1 MKKEILNG
9 SEVAFE
15 IIKDGE
21 EFVKLRKDVLSKF
34 KNVKVDGFR
43 KGHVPEDVIE
53 KTFADDIRDE
63 ILNRVI
69 REEYAEVLKDKSFKP
84 VSELQ
89 ITDLKLEKDSLKV
102 NLKVAVFPE
111 FDLPEYKGLN
121 VELEKAEVSDED
133 VSAQLDRML
142 SRAKKYEK
150 TTREEAQNG
159 DIANIDFEGFIDG
172 VAFEGGKAQ
181 GHKLE
186 LGSKTFI
193 DNFEEQIVG
202 HKVGEEFEVNV
213 KFPEEYHAENLKGKP
228 AVFKVKLN
236 SLEEIVLPELNDAF
250 AKENGAD
257 TLEDLKTNVRANLLV
272 EKENQAKNVKLS
284 KIVEKIV
291 DGVNIEVPEI
301 LVEQDIDANIAQ
313 FVQQLQMQGMNLESY
328 LSMTGQTVEKMRE
341 DLRANAIKGIKTS
354 FVLSKVGE
362 TEDIKVSDEDI
373 ENELKNIASM
383 YGMDV
388 ETIKSELEKSGELG
402 RYIGRINSQLFFGK
416 INEFLLENN

>member
-15 IIKDGE
+15 IVKDGE
-21 EFVKLRKDVLSKF
+21 EFAKLRKEVLAKF

-150 TTREEAQNG
+150 TIREEAKNG

-236 SLEEIVLPELNDAF
+236 SLEEIVLPELNDDF

-284 KIVEKIV
+284 KIIEKIV

-354 FVLSKVGE
+354 FVLSKIGE

>member
-15 IIKDGE
+15 IVKDGE
-21 EFVKLRKDVLSKF
+21 EFAKLRKEVLAKF

-150 TTREEAQNG
+150 TTREEAKNG

-193 DNFEEQIVG
+193 DNFEEQIIG

-236 SLEEIVLPELNDAF
+236 SLEEIVLPELNDDF

-341 DLRANAIKGIKTS
+341 DLRTNAIKGIKTS
-354 FVLSKVGE
+354 FVLSKIGE

-402 RYIGRINSQLFFGK
+402 RYIGRINSQLFFGR

>member
-1 MKKEILNG
+1 MKKEVLNG

-15 IIKDGE
+15 IVKDGE
-21 EFVKLRKDVLSKF
+21 EYSKLRKEVLSKF

-69 REEYAEVLKDKSFKP
+69 REEYAEVLKDKSFRP

-121 VELEKAEVSDED
+121 IELEKVEVSDED
-133 VSAQLDRML
+133 VSSQLDKML

-150 TTREEAQNG
+150 TIREEAKNG
-159 DIANIDFEGFIDG
+159 DIATIDFEGFVDG
-172 VAFEGGKAQ
+172 VAFEGGKAE

-193 DNFEEQIVG
+193 DNFEEQIIG

-236 SLEEIVLPELNDAF
+236 SLEEIVLPELNDTF

-291 DGVNIEVPEI
+291 DGVNLEVPEI

-354 FVLSKVGE
+354 FVLSKIGE

-388 ETIKSELEKSGELG
+388 EAIKSELEKSGELG

-416 INEFLLENN
+416 INQFLLENN

>member
-15 IIKDGE
+15 LIKDGE
-21 EFVKLRKDVLSKF
+21 DFAKLRKDVLSTF

-142 SRAKKYEK
+142 SRSKKYEK

-159 DIANIDFEGFIDG
+159 DIA

-236 SLEEIVLPELNDAF
+236 SLEEIVLPELNDDF

>member
-1 MKKEILNG
+1 MKKEVLNG

-15 IIKDGE
+15 IVKDGE
-21 EFVKLRKDVLSKF
+21 EYSKLRKEVLSKF

-69 REEYAEVLKDKSFKP
+69 REEYAEVLKDKSFRP

-121 VELEKAEVSDED
+121 IELEKVEVSDED
-133 VSAQLDRML
+133 VSSQLDKML

-150 TTREEAQNG
+150 TIREEAKNG
-159 DIANIDFEGFIDG
+159 DIATIDFEGFVDG
-172 VAFEGGKAQ
+172 VAFEGGKAE

-193 DNFEEQIVG
+193 DNFEEQIIG

-228 AVFKVKLN
+228 AVFKIKLH
-236 SLEEIVLPELNDAF
+236 SLEEIVLPELNDDF

-328 LSMTGQTVEKMRE
+328 LSMTGQTIEKMRE

-354 FVLSKVGE
+354 FVLSKIGE
-362 TEDIKVSDEDI
+362 TEGIKVSDEDI

-388 ETIKSELEKSGELG
+388 EAIKSELEKSGELG

-416 INEFLLENN
+416 INQFLLENN

>member
-1 MKKEILNG
+1 MKKEVLNG

-15 IIKDGE
+15 IVKDGE
-21 EFVKLRKDVLSKF
+21 EYSKLRKEVLSKF

-69 REEYAEVLKDKSFKP
+69 REEYAEVLKDKSFRP

-121 VELEKAEVSDED
+121 IELEKVEVSDED
-133 VSAQLDRML
+133 VSSQLDKML

-150 TTREEAQNG
+150 TIREEAKNG
-159 DIANIDFEGFIDG
+159 DIATIDFEGFVDG
-172 VAFEGGKAQ
+172 VAFEGGKAE

-193 DNFEEQIVG
+193 DNFEEQIIG

-228 AVFKVKLN
+228 AVFKTKLH
-236 SLEEIVLPELNDAF
+236 SLEEIVLPELNDDF

-291 DGVNIEVPEI
+291 DGVNLEVPEI
-301 LVEQDIDANIAQ
+301 LVEQDIDANISQ

-354 FVLSKVGE
+354 FVLSKIGE

-388 ETIKSELEKSGELG
+388 EAIKSELEKSGELG

-416 INEFLLENN
+416 INQFLLENN